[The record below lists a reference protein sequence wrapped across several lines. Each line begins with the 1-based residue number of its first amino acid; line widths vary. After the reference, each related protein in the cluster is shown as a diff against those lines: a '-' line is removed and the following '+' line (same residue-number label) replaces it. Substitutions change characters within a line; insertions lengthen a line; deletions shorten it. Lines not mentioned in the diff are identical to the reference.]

1 MASDKR
7 QKVTSW
13 GISVAVHLLLF
24 VVIALTGLFA
34 KLSAEPDKVLDVT
47 LYEMETAAA
56 GSAGAAGSEAA
67 ESAEPAGDDMA
78 VTVEEKVWNQSAAAV
93 RAVEEKAAAKTERAE
108 AAGHKSSIEG
118 GKPQSGTGKGK
129 MGQGNNS
136 KEETGTGTGAGEG
149 QGSGEGSSVG
159 RDNAAAERPSVPPKL
174 IAGAAPAYPEGL
186 RQQGIEGAVRVRVVV
201 DQAGNVE
208 KATVAASSGYEEMD
222 AAAVAA
228 AYRYRFTAARNRYG
242 DPVRCAVGQTVQF
255 RLQ

>member
-24 VVIALTGLFA
+24 IVIALTGLFA
-34 KLSAEPDKVLDVT
+34 RFSSEPDKVLDVT
-47 LYEMETAAA
+47 LYELETAAA

-108 AAGHKSSIEG
+108 AAGHKSSTEG

-136 KEETGTGTGAGEG
+136 KEETGTGAGEG
-149 QGSGEGSSVG
+149 KGNGEGSDG
-159 RDNAAAERPSVPPKL
+159 RDNAAAERPSVPPQL

-201 DQAGNVE
+201 DQDGNVE
-208 KATVAASSGYEEMD
+208 NATVVVSSGYEEMD

-228 AYRYRFTAARNRYG
+228 AYRYRFAAARNRYG

>member
-7 QKVTSW
+7 QKVMSW
-13 GISVAVHLLLF
+13 GISVVVHLLLF
-24 VVIALTGLFA
+24 IVIALTGLFA
-34 KLSAEPDKVLDVT
+34 RFSSEPDKVLDVT
-47 LYEMETAAA
+47 LYELETAAA
-56 GSAGAAGSEAA
+56 GGAGAAGSEAA
-67 ESAEPAGDDMA
+67 ESAELAGDDMA

-108 AAGHKSSIEG
+108 AAGHKSSTEG

-136 KEETGTGTGAGEG
+136 KEETGTGAGEG
-149 QGSGEGSSVG
+149 KGNGEGSDG
-159 RDNAAAERPSVPPKL
+159 RDNAAAERPSVPPQL

-201 DQAGNVE
+201 DQDGNVE
-208 KATVAASSGYEEMD
+208 NATVVVSSGYEEMD

-228 AYRYRFTAARNRYG
+228 AYRYRFAAARNRYG

>member
-7 QKVTSW
+7 QKVMSW

-67 ESAEPAGDDMA
+67 ESAETAAGDDMA
-78 VTVEEKVWNQSAAAV
+78 VTVEEKVWNQSVAAV
-93 RAVEEKAAAKTERAE
+93 RAAEEQAAAKPERAQ
-108 AAGHKSSIEG
+108 AAGQMRSSAESGKAQG
-118 GKPQSGTGKGK
+118 GTDTGKK
-129 MGQGNNS
+129 GQGNNS
-136 KEETGTGTGAGEG
+136 KEETGTGAGEG
-149 QGSGEGSSVG
+149 KGNGEGSDG
-159 RDNAAAERPSVPPKL
+159 RDNAAAERPSVPPQL

-201 DQAGNVE
+201 DQDGNVE
-208 KATVAASSGYEEMD
+208 NATVAASSGYEEMD